1 MRAAVLCERDLLL
14 ATACLAAVR
23 GAPPAHSPTL
33 ALAAADGDGGGDG
46 DSDELVSYRL
56 TSGPAGPT
64 GAAGDVVAIVGQAHV
79 AGMLR
84 EWSARGGRVAGE
96 ATC

>member
-33 ALAAADGDGGGDG
+33 ALAAADGDGD
-46 DSDELVSYRL
+46 DDDELVSYRL
-56 TSGPAGPT
+56 TGGPGPT
-64 GAAGDVVAIVGQAHV
+64 EAAGDVVAVVGQAHV

-84 EWSARGGRVAGE
+84 EWAARGGRVAGE
-96 ATC
+96 ATF